1 MSAAGAAWQLR
12 DFRSLLAASAFTTL
26 AGRALAAVSGYQIY
40 EISGDPLSL
49 GWLGLVEAIPAL
61 SLALFG
67 GHIADRHDQ
76 RRIILCTQ
84 ATAVLCA
91 VALALLSL
99 DPAVFG
105 LAALYAVVFVVG
117 VARGFADPAVGAFEA
132 HVVPRE
138 LYVGAAALQS
148 SVWQG
153 CAIVGPALGGIAY
166 DLVGAA
172 ATYGMIAVLFALAGF
187 AVWTIRS
194 RPIPERVEGE
204 SIVRSIALGVRYVFG
219 DQILVGSMALDLFAV
234 LFGGAIALL
243 PAFAKDVLHVGAAK
257 FGLLN
262 AAPSVGALLVMIWST
277 RHPPIKHAGR
287 NLLLS
292 VAGFGVSMIVFALST
307 DFWLSLCA
315 LAASG
320 GFDGIS
326 MVIRKSIL
334 RIMSPDHLRGRIAAV
349 SSIFIGSSNE
359 ISAFE
364 SGVAAKLLGT
374 VRSVWLGG
382 VVTLA
387 VVAVTAAIA
396 PRLRRIDLSATLEE
410 NKC

>member
-1 MSAAGAAWQLR
+1 
-12 DFRSLLAASAFTTL
+12 
-26 AGRALAAVSGYQIY
+26 
-40 EISGDPLSL
+40 
-49 GWLGLVEAIPAL
+49 
-61 SLALFG
+61 
-67 GHIADRHDQ
+67 
-76 RRIILCTQ
+76 
-84 ATAVLCA
+84 
-91 VALALLSL
+91 
-99 DPAVFG
+99 
-105 LAALYAVVFVVG
+105 
-117 VARGFADPAVGAFEA
+117 VGAFEA

-334 RIMSPDHLRGRIAAV
+334 RIMSPNQLRGRIAAV

-359 ISAFE
+359 IGAFE

-374 VRSVWLGG
+374 VRSVWVGG